1 MKPDRINDCQLVQGL
16 LRVQKRE
23 LERLESKA
31 ASAPEDME
39 EVVKDII
46 EIKKAIL
53 NTEQRLSEFAA

>member
-1 MKPDRINDCQLVQGL
+1 MKSDRINDCQLVQGL

-31 ASAPEDME
+31 ANAPEDME

-53 NTEQRLSEFAA
+53 HSQQRLSEFAA

>member
-53 NTEQRLSEFAA
+53 NTKQRLSEFAA